1 MYKTVD
7 DMLADVRQVWKNS
20 YLYNKVGTPIHT
32 MTTRIEAEFDKRLS
46 ANSSVASAGTVKLE
60 RASVAEAGAPLQT
73 LKAIVKA
80 LMQHSLAGAFKKPV
94 DHVALGVCSPSPPRP
109 LPTTAPSPARD
120 PRRAI
125 DF

>member
-20 YLYNKVGTPIHT
+20 YLYNKVGTPVHT
-32 MTTRIEAEFDKRLS
+32 MTTRVEAEFDKRLS
-46 ANSSVASAGTVKLE
+46 AFSSVASAGTVKLE

-94 DHVALGVCSPSPPRP
+94 DHVALGVRSPLLLALFPPSP
-109 LPTTAPSPARD
+109 
-120 PRRAI
+120 RAI
-125 DF
+125 A